1 MYFDPPPEW
10 NENGW
15 GNAMPG
21 VGRNGAPRGHHG
33 SNLGHPWEQDGEW
46 PPGRPRFVCG
56 DSAAMDIGRTS
67 AHYERVGSLGGQ
79 PFKLCFHV
87 FFLPIWL
94 LQHKKRGNNWKTRLK
109 SAYCKCS

>member
-10 NENGW
+10 NENDW

-21 VGRNGAPRGHHG
+21 VGRNGAPRGHG
-33 SNLGHPWEQDGEW
+33 SNLG
-46 PPGRPRFVCG
+46 PPGRPRLVCC

-87 FFLPIWL
+87 FFRYGYSST
-94 LQHKKRGNNWKTRLK
+94 KREETTGKPG
-109 SAYCKCS
+109 